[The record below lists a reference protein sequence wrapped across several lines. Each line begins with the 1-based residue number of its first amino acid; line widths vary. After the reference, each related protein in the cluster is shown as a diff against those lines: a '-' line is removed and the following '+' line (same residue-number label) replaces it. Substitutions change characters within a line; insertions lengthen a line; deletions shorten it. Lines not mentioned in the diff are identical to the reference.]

1 MTERMK
7 FSRELL
13 YKTVET
19 AVVNMFLDLKEYMPT
34 MRKNGTV

>member
-1 MTERMK
+1 MTERME

-13 YKTVET
+13 YKTLET
-19 AVVNMFLDLKEYMPT
+19 AVVNMFLDLEYMPT